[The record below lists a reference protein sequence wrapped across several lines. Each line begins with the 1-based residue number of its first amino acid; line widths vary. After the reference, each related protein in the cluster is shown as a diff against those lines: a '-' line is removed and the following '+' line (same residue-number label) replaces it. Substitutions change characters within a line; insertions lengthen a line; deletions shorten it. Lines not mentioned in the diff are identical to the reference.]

1 MGRFVAV
8 LLLLSLLL
16 VTSHAFGDTEAQEF
30 WSQFRE
36 AVLSEEV
43 DKVAAM
49 THFPL
54 WVRGTEDSD
63 PVMFY
68 GKKNFKNIW
77 KRLLDQQIVPS
88 DSDQVVF
95 KAMRQVI
102 KERKKIRSKDF
113 QTPEIIRVE
122 LFRFDKIDGRWLLT
136 QGYLEE

>member
-1 MGRFVAV
+1 MAV
-8 LLLLSLLL
+8 LLLLSLFCG
-16 VTSHAFGDTEAQEF
+16 TSHALGSTEAQEF
-30 WSQFRE
+30 WSRFRH
-36 AVLSEEV
+36 AVLSKDVE
-43 DKVAAM
+43 KVATM

-68 GKKNFKNIW
+68 DKKNFNNIW

-88 DSDQVVF
+88 DSDQVEF
-95 KAMRQVI
+95 KTMRQVI
-102 KERKKIRSKDF
+102 KERKRIRSKDF